1 MEGRVASL
9 ENEISKLKAS
19 VEVLRSQSEKQNTKQ
34 DTIAANQEKLMDL
47 FTKSF
52 GKDNPEDGESSA
64 GKNSRGKGAKG
75 DAEKSSFR
83 MITLDEDAL
92 NEFRQSMKKIELPT
106 FTGEDPA
113 GWISRAEI
121 YFQVQNTSEA
131 LKVSLAQICM
141 EGGTIHFFNSLLND
155 YEDLTW
161 EDLKRE
167 LMERYGGI
175 EEGTVFEQLTSLRQ
189 IGTVEEYIRCFESLV
204 AQVPRLMEGQYFA
217 YFTNGLRE
225 DIRARLRSLN
235 MAAPLSRGCLMNTTQ
250 ALEAEL
256 AHGSRGWQTRVDTR
270 GGGGFGFVPKSQHSG
285 SNTGHG
291 GLKGVGL

>member
-1 MEGRVASL
+1 M
-9 ENEISKLKAS
+9 
-19 VEVLRSQSEKQNTKQ
+19 
-34 DTIAANQEKLMDL
+34 
-47 FTKSF
+47 
-52 GKDNPEDGESSA
+52 
-64 GKNSRGKGAKG
+64 
-75 DAEKSSFR
+75 
-83 MITLDEDAL
+83 
-92 NEFRQSMKKIELPT
+92 
-106 FTGEDPA
+106 
-113 GWISRAEI
+113 
-121 YFQVQNTSEA
+121 
-131 LKVSLAQICM
+131 KVSLAQICM

-175 EEGTVFEQLTSLRQ
+175 EEGTVFEQLTSLCQ
-189 IGTVEEYIRCFESLV
+189 TGTVEENIRRFESLV

-291 GLKGVGL
+291 GLKGVGLQVGTNGPDPYAKEGV